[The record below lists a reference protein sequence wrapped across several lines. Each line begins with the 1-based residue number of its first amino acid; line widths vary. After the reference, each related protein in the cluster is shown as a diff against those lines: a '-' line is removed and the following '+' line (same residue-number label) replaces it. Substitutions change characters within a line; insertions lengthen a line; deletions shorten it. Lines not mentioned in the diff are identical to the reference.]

1 MYSGVFA
8 FMDMRHPADYAYHNC
23 EFHSSIALIGQ
34 TGAIYEDLA
43 LLHIKN
49 LCELDLAQAAVEQCD
64 RYLEIYLDSG
74 HLHYLLGMAKYLAGK
89 PIGDIES
96 SFLTAT
102 ELGFSGGPIGLAF
115 IEFAKGNFENAIKI
129 ADSRV
134 CEDSELEHVRCLIL
148 FQLSLARMDI
158 AAAEAWLQKADRVL
172 KRHPSLLR
180 QYWGQLCWV
189 RLLRAK
195 NAFDSARLVIDRI
208 IDQLNAEET
217 PRIVRNALEA
227 KRMIMLGSG
236 STNIIVPPPGQQI
249 ASSVHENLPPE
260 ITSRPMLMA
269 FYNYLFECGKSGA
282 SKEHFAEK
290 VWEESYNPTVHDTRI
305 YKTVARLRKL
315 LGDDNKNPSKL
326 VQMGRQYILNS
337 RKTDFISGATK

>member
-1 MYSGVFA
+1 
-8 FMDMRHPADYAYHNC
+8 MDMRHPADYAYHNC

-64 RYLEIYLDSG
+64 KYLEIYPDSG

-89 PIGDIES
+89 SLNQIES

-115 IEFAKGNFENAIKI
+115 IEFANRHYNNAIKI
-129 ADSRV
+129 AESRI
-134 CEDSELEHVRCLIL
+134 CEDSEMEHVRCLIL
-148 FQLSLARMDI
+148 FQLHLAETDI
-158 AAAEAWLQKADRVL
+158 ASAEVWLQKADRVL
-172 KRHPSLLR
+172 KKHPSLLR

-195 NAFDSARLVIDRI
+195 GTFDSAALVIDRV
-208 IDQLNAEET
+208 IDQLSPEET
-217 PRIVRNALEA
+217 PRIIRNALEA
-227 KRMIMLGSG
+227 KRMINAGLG
-236 STNIIVPPPGQQI
+236 TVEIIMPPILRSELDQ
-249 ASSVHENLPPE
+249 VHEKLPPE
-260 ITSRPMLMA
+260 ISSRPMLMA
-269 FYNYLFECGKSGA
+269 FYDTLLKCGIVGA
-282 SKEHFAEK
+282 SKEHLAER
-290 VWEESYNPTVHDTRI
+290 VWEESYNPAIHDTRI

-315 LGDDNKNPSKL
+315 LGDNNKSPKKL
-326 VQMGRQYILNS
+326 VQMGRQYVLNS
-337 RKTDFISGATK
+337 KKQILIQE